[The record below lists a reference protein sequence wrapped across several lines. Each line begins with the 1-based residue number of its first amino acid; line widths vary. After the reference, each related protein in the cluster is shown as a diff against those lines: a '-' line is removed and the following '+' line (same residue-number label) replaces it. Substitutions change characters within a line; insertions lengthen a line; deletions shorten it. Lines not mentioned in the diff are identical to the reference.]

1 MMIQNILEKTF
12 YTMSRKLYL
21 FEQDQQAY
29 KIQKIRTNKI
39 RSKEDNI
46 NIKLQPWITKQ
57 KS

>member
-1 MMIQNILEKTF
+1 
-12 YTMSRKLYL
+12 MSRKLYL

-39 RSKEDNI
+39 RNREDNI

>member
-1 MMIQNILEKTF
+1 
-12 YTMSRKLYL
+12 MSRKLYL

-39 RSKEDNI
+39 RSEAYNI
-46 NIKLQPWITKQ
+46 NTKLKPWITKQ

>member
-1 MMIQNILEKTF
+1 
-12 YTMSRKLYL
+12 MSRKLYL
-21 FEQDQQAY
+21 FEQQQQIL
-29 KIQKIRTNKI
+29 KIQDKRTDKI

>member
-1 MMIQNILEKTF
+1 
-12 YTMSRKLYL
+12 MSRKLYL

-29 KIQKIRTNKI
+29 RNQKIRTNKI
-39 RSKEDNI
+39 RSERDNNL

>member
-1 MMIQNILEKTF
+1 
-12 YTMSRKLYL
+12 MSRKLYL
-21 FEQDQQAY
+21 FEKDQQVI
-29 KIQKIRTNKI
+29 KIQNKRTNKI

>member
-1 MMIQNILEKTF
+1 
-12 YTMSRKLYL
+12 MSRKLYL

>member
-1 MMIQNILEKTF
+1 MIQNILEKTF

-57 KS
+57 KF